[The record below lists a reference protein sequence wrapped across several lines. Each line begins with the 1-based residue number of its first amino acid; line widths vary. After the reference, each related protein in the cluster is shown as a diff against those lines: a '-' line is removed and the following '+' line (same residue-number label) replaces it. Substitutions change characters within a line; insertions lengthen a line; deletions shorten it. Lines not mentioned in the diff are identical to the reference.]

1 MKNRKGQPICGA
13 TTEGPTVKDG
23 GRSRPLWRGNCRRV
37 VKVEGTRCHQ
47 HKGGQQ

>member
-13 TTEGPTVKDG
+13 TIAGPIVRDS

-37 VKVEGTRCHQ
+37 VKAEGERCHQ
-47 HKGGQQ
+47 HVTPR